1 MSCEERRKSE
11 LDCLNLLLSYKTSN
25 RIVKQL
31 IGRLSSCC
39 ISDLIVDRP
48 DIVMFADDI
57 VYGIEHFRVN
67 SALLPNSNGSRVVF
81 ADNKYR
87 ELTYKVLKQ
96 GQLELSEYDDLSED
110 TLQKVCSNFEELFRL
125 EQQTTYFDYCSSFS
139 TAFEKHVNKLCA
151 YKENILRHGMV
162 EKLVLYF
169 LIDVSFPFRRLH
181 LPIDCG
187 CITPDILCL
196 FEKTL
201 GNALLDG
208 IILVMHDMVDLTKC
222 AVFFVDMHDYERSIR
237 RQRMRQ
243 SQIPYIF
250 QHAPVLPVPSVSCVR
265 DNGYI
270 TFKHRIQRGAADR
283 YSR

>member
-39 ISDLIVDRP
+39 ISDLITDRP

-67 SALLPNSNGSRVVF
+67 SALLSNSKGNRVVF

-110 TLQKVCSNFEELFRL
+110 TLRKVCINLEELFRL
-125 EQQTTYFDYCSSFS
+125 NQRTTYSDYCSSFS
-139 TAFEKHVNKLCA
+139 IAFEKHVNKLIA
-151 YKENILRHGMV
+151 YKENILQHGIINNQV
-162 EKLVLYF
+162 FYF
-169 LIDVSFPFRRLH
+169 LIDVSFPFSRLH
-181 LPIDCG
+181 LPVDYG
-187 CITPDILCL
+187 CITPDILRL
-196 FEKTL
+196 FEKSL
-201 GNALLDG
+201 DNPLLDG

-237 RQRMRQ
+237 RQRVRQ

-250 QHAPVLPVPSVSCVR
+250 QHAPVLPVPKISCVR

-270 TFKHRIQRGAADR
+270 TFKHRWTT
-283 YSR
+283 

>member
-39 ISDLIVDRP
+39 ISDFITDRP

-139 TAFEKHVNKLCA
+139 TAFEKHVSKLCA
-151 YKENILRHGMV
+151 YKENILRHDMIK
-162 EKLVLYF
+162 KLVLYF

-181 LPIDCG
+181 LPVDYG
-187 CITPDILCL
+187 CITPDILRL
-196 FEKTL
+196 FEKSL
-201 GNALLDG
+201 DNPLLDG

-250 QHAPVLPVPSVSCVR
+250 QHALVLPVPKISCVR

-270 TFKHRIQRGAADR
+270 TFKHRWTT
-283 YSR
+283 